1 MYDLL
6 IKNGKLVNGHFVD
19 IAIQAGKIAKI
30 NTNIIEDAEKE
41 IDLKGLHYISAGWI
55 DSHTHCYSASP
66 IYNDEPDLIGVA
78 HGVTTVID
86 AGSVGADDIDDFY
99 QLTQKSSTNV
109 YSILNISRIGLLR
122 QDELADMSDIDLDIA
137 KETINKH
144 SDFVVGIKARMSG
157 SVVKENGLKP
167 LVKAK
172 EMQAQ
177 NNHLPLMV
185 HVGNNPPNLD
195 DIAELLTKGDIITH
209 CYNGKPNRILTP
221 EGELKES
228 MKKAIKRGVI
238 LDVGH
243 GGASFSFDVA
253 EQAIKKGI
261 YPDTI
266 SSDIYCKNRIAG
278 PVRSLAHIM
287 SKFLTIGLSLEQV
300 INCVTINAANAL
312 QMDTKGQLE
321 VGKDADLT
329 IFNIHHEPCTFV
341 DSEQGNRQGN
351 ESFLPLASIVA
362 GQIITTQHGENT
374 DVFNS

>member
-6 IKNGKLVNGHFVD
+6 IKNGKLTNGDFVD
-19 IAIQAGKIAKI
+19 VAILNGKIAELS
-30 NTNIIEDAEKE
+30 TNINEVATKE
-41 IDLKGLHYISAGWI
+41 IDLKGLHYLSAGWI
-55 DSHTHCYSASP
+55 DSHTHCYPSSP
-66 IYNDEPDLIGVA
+66 IYNDEPDLIGVT
-78 HGVTTVID
+78 HGVTTVVD
-86 AGSVGADDIDDFY
+86 AGSVGADDVDDFY
-99 QLTQKSSTNV
+99 RLTQKSATNV

-122 QDELADMSDIDLDIA
+122 QDELADMSDINLDAA
-137 KETINKH
+137 KVAITKH

-157 SVVKENGLKP
+157 SVVKNNGLAP
-167 LVKAK
+167 LIRAK

-177 NNHLPLMV
+177 NNNLPLMV

-266 SSDIYCKNRIAG
+266 SSDIYCKNRISG
-278 PVRSLAHIM
+278 PVRSLSHIM
-287 SKFLTIGLSLEQV
+287 SKFLSIGMPIERV
-300 INCVTINAANAL
+300 IDCVTINAANAL
-312 QMDTKGQLE
+312 KMSTKGRLE
-321 VGKDADLT
+321 VGKDADIT
-329 IFNIHHEPCTFV
+329 IFNVLNEACTFE
-341 DSEQGNRQGN
+341 DSEQGFRQGT
-351 ESFLPLASIVA
+351 ESFLPLASVVA
-362 GQIITTQHGENT
+362 GKLITTQHGEQHN
-374 DVFNS
+374 VFNA

>member
-6 IKNGKLVNGHFVD
+6 IKNGKLVNGGLVD
-19 IAIQAGKIAKI
+19 VAILNEKIARVESDI
-30 NTNIIEDAEKE
+30 NDAA
-41 IDLKGLHYISAGWI
+41 IRTVDLKGLHFLSAGWI
-55 DSHTHCYSASP
+55 DSHTHCYPSSP
-66 IYNDEPDLIGVA
+66 IYNDEPDLIGVT
-78 HGVTTVID
+78 HGVTTVVD
-86 AGSVGADDIDDFY
+86 AGSVGADDVDDFY
-99 QLTQKSSTNV
+99 RLTQQSATNV

-122 QDELADMSDIDLDIA
+122 QDELADMSDISLDAA
-137 KETINKH
+137 KTAITKH

-157 SVVKENGLKP
+157 SVVKNNGLAP
-167 LVKAK
+167 LIRAK

-177 NNHLPLMV
+177 NNNLPLMV

-266 SSDIYCKNRIAG
+266 SSDIYCKNRISG
-278 PVRSLAHIM
+278 PVRSLSHIM
-287 SKFLTIGLSLEQV
+287 SKFLSIGLPMDRV
-300 INCVTINAANAL
+300 IDCVTINAANAL
-312 QMDTKGQLE
+312 KMKTKGTLE
-321 VGKDADLT
+321 IGQDADIT
-329 IFNIHHEPCTFV
+329 IFNIHHEACTFE
-341 DSEQGNRQGN
+341 DSEQGTRQGE

-362 GQIITTQHGENT
+362 GKLITTQHGEQTN
-374 DVFNS
+374 VFNS